1 MTGIKSTDN
10 TLFIA
15 DLHLNDEQ
23 PEIYQRFKEFIDN
36 KARTARALYVLGDL
50 FEYYLGDD
58 ALTDVAQQVNQDL
71 LELSNKHNTQC
82 FFMAGNRDFLLANDF
97 AKSAQLTLLTD
108 STTLQL
114 GNKNIILTHG
124 DALCTDDHEYQ
135 KVRLQLRS
143 QQWQQWFLNQSIDER
158 IEFAKQARIK
168 SQAHTQSASDEI
180 MDVNPQAVDELFAAY
195 NTQYM
200 IHGHTHRPAFH
211 ITDSKQRM
219 VVGDWHYQTSYIEY
233 KNNTF
238 QLIAY

>member
-1 MTGIKSTDN
+1 MTDS

-36 KARTARALYVLGDL
+36 KARTARALYILGDL

-58 ALTDVAQQVNQDL
+58 ALSGVAQKVRQDL
-71 LELSNKHNTQC
+71 LELSSKHNTQC

-108 STTLQL
+108 STALQL
-114 GNKNIILTHG
+114 DNHNIVLTHG
-124 DALCTDDHEYQ
+124 DALCTDDCEYQ
-135 KVRLQLRS
+135 KIRLQLRS
-143 QQWQQWFLNQSIDER
+143 KQWQQWFLSQNIDER
-158 IEFAKQARIK
+158 IEFAKQARIQ
-168 SQAHTQSASDEI
+168 SQAHTQLASDEI
-180 MDVNPQAVDELFAAY
+180 MDVNLQAVDELFAKY
-195 NTQYM
+195 NTRYM

-211 ITDSKQRM
+211 ITDGKQRM

-233 KNNTF
+233 KNNSF